1 VFRLVTELT
10 KRFGEVLARQRTH
23 RGMSQERLAEQA
35 DLHRDTVRRIENDK
49 APKGGPT
56 LDTIDRLARGLSMLP
71 SELVGLADGS
81 QDDDEDD

>member
-1 VFRLVTELT
+1 
-10 KRFGEVLARQRTH
+10 
-23 RGMSQERLAEQA
+23 MSQERLAEQA

-71 SELVGLADGS
+71 SELVALADGS
-81 QDDDEDD
+81 HDDEDDD